1 MEMAASITGSRNPSP
16 SLPEEA
22 KTFEA
27 VRLKE
32 VQDQPDS
39 SACSVSADK
48 TVTSGDENGADQACD
63 QDVYVSCGGSRTS
76 GSREGSVNSGGVVT
90 EAMLQEEQRLLEKD
104 STKTRREMPGDV
116 SSVQLI
122 RVDTSR

>member
-1 MEMAASITGSRNPSP
+1 MAASITGYRYPSP
-16 SLPEEA
+16 PLPEEA

-32 VQDQPDS
+32 EQDQPP
-39 SACSVSADK
+39 SACSISAGK
-48 TVTSGDENGADQACD
+48 VVTSGDENGADQTCT
-63 QDVYVSCGGSRTS
+63 QDVSCDGSGTS

-116 SSVQLI
+116 SSVQLGWMH
-122 RVDTSR
+122 RDN